1 MAEAR
6 RRLASGRAP
15 SRKSTLRLM
24 RAIVR
29 SSLWHALSKTW
40 GGPPGPRPTPSSA
53 CCWHSSTLEVAG
65 PGGPARTRGSAPL
78 KCACAA
84 ILVVA
89 CLFADTH
96 ADIID
101 VFTAMAA
108 ALSDTNVPEF
118 MGAFDKNM
126 PGYGKLKTDV
136 TALMT
141 QADIS
146 SSIEP
151 IKDEGDDR
159 SEEHTSELQPH
170 RH

>member
-1 MAEAR
+1 
-6 RRLASGRAP
+6 
-15 SRKSTLRLM
+15 M

-29 SSLWHALSKTW
+29 SALLAT
-40 GGPPGPRPTPSSA
+40 
-53 CCWHSSTLEVAG
+53 VF
-65 PGGPARTRGSAPL
+65 
-78 KCACAA
+78 
-84 ILVVA
+84 VA
-89 CLFADTH
+89 CLLADTH
-96 ADIID
+96 ADVID

-141 QADIS
+141 QADVS

-151 IKDEGDDR
+151 IKEEGDDATRKLDLDWFLQVR
-159 SEEHTSELQPH
+159 SLIPAGPLVTRREIIHCELRKQGKHWKIVSLQPMEFFAPAKLDK
-170 RH
+170 

>member
-1 MAEAR
+1 
-6 RRLASGRAP
+6 
-15 SRKSTLRLM
+15 M

-29 SSLWHALSKTW
+29 SAAPVAHALV
-40 GGPPGPRPTPSSA
+40 RA
-53 CCWHSSTLEVAG
+53 V
-65 PGGPARTRGSAPL
+65 
-78 KCACAA
+78 CAT
-84 ILVVA
+84 IVVA

-151 IKDEGDDR
+151 IKDEGDDAAHKMDLDWFLQVR
-159 SEEHTSELQPH
+159 SLSQAGPMVTRREIIHCELRKQGKHWKIVSLQPMEFFAPAKLDK
-170 RH
+170 

>member
-1 MAEAR
+1 
-6 RRLASGRAP
+6 
-15 SRKSTLRLM
+15 M

-29 SSLWHALSKTW
+29 SALLAT
-40 GGPPGPRPTPSSA
+40 
-53 CCWHSSTLEVAG
+53 VF
-65 PGGPARTRGSAPL
+65 
-78 KCACAA
+78 
-84 ILVVA
+84 VA
-89 CLFADTH
+89 CLLADTH
-96 ADIID
+96 ADVID

-141 QADIS
+141 QADVS

-151 IKDEGDDR
+151 IKEEGDDATRKLDLDWFLQVR
-159 SEEHTSELQPH
+159 SLIPAGPLVTRREIIHCELRKQGKHWKIVSLQPMEFFAPA
-170 RH
+170 RLDK

>member
-1 MAEAR
+1 MAEAWLR
-6 RRLASGRAP
+6 RASGRAT

-24 RAIVR
+24 PAIVR
-29 SSLWHALSKTW
+29 SAAL
-40 GGPPGPRPTPSSA
+40 
-53 CCWHSSTLEVAG
+53 
-65 PGGPARTRGSAPL
+65 
-78 KCACAA
+78 A
-84 ILVVA
+84 IVVVA
-89 CLFADTH
+89 CLLADTH

-118 MGAFDKNM
+118 MGAFDKDM

-146 SSIEP
+146 SSVEP
-151 IKDEGDDR
+151 IKDEGDDAARKMDLDWFLQVR
-159 SEEHTSELQPH
+159 SLIPD
-170 RH
+170 

>member
-1 MAEAR
+1 
-6 RRLASGRAP
+6 
-15 SRKSTLRLM
+15 M

-29 SSLWHALSKTW
+29 SAAL
-40 GGPPGPRPTPSSA
+40 
-53 CCWHSSTLEVAG
+53 V
-65 PGGPARTRGSAPL
+65 
-78 KCACAA
+78 
-84 ILVVA
+84 IVVVT

-101 VFTAMAA
+101 VFAAMAA

-118 MGAFDKNM
+118 MGAFDKDM

-151 IKDEGDDR
+151 IKDEGDDNARKMDLDWFLQVR
-159 SEEHTSELQPH
+159 SLSQAGPIVTRREIIHAELRKQGKHWKIVSLQPMEFFATAKLDK
-170 RH
+170 